1 MWTSVPRQTN
11 QQSVGQPTGP
21 ASPAFSELWLSCSFA
36 FNCVTIE
43 VFHPK
48 GPGNSLPA
56 EALLAGMRLAEGV
69 SVFRLA
75 ANKRTS
81 VETLEDYG
89 KKRMRDPQ
97 MATELTK
104 NRRSGRT
111 T

>member
-1 MWTSVPRQTN
+1 
-11 QQSVGQPTGP
+11 
-21 ASPAFSELWLSCSFA
+21 
-36 FNCVTIE
+36 VTIE